1 MKRSS
6 KLITALAAFALLI
19 SGFFGIAASA
29 SPDPATPPS
38 AAGRAGGE
46 QTAQASPDKSRAGVE
61 GTIAYRHLWCGIQGF
76 YQLNLTGL
84 GAYNGQ
90 PVAVTISEAGDG
102 GSEFVGSAVMTV
114 HNVSVW
120 NGNVTV
126 RVNVAWDTPL
136 CVWTHYV
143 AI

>member
-6 KLITALAAFALLI
+6 KLITMLAAFALLI
-19 SGFFGIAASA
+19 SGFFGVAASA
-29 SPDPATPPS
+29 SPEPAAPPS
-38 AAGRAGGE
+38 AVAKVGE
-46 QTAQASPDKSRAGVE
+46 QTAQASLDKSRAGVQ
-61 GTIAYRHLWCGIQGF
+61 GTISYRHQWCGIQGF
-76 YQLNLTGL
+76 YNLNLTGL

-90 PVAVTISEAGDG
+90 AVAVTISESGDG
-102 GSEFVGSAVMTV
+102 GSEFIGSAVMTV

-126 RVNVAWDTPL
+126 KVNVQWGSPL